1 MNGSGMVLPQSGKA
15 LANESNYPYIV
26 ELAVGADE
34 VDFGLSRRITS
45 SRDMDE
51 ELLEGAKSIIAGAF
65 PIWRRLAPLSSSLEE
80 SFSRVPFFKG
90 SDFSDLEAFNDR
102 FE

>member
-1 MNGSGMVLPQSGKA
+1 
-15 LANESNYPYIV
+15 
-26 ELAVGADE
+26 
-34 VDFGLSRRITS
+34 
-45 SRDMDE
+45 MDE

-90 SDFSDLEAFNDR
+90 SDFSDLWKLSMTDSNDERAEAEPTEAQPGLDLLWDDEARGLCVRAYGNGSKSFK
-102 FE
+102 